1 MQDEG
6 DETIVSLCLEYT
18 MFNPDLGRKAFH
30 VGFFNTKFPAF
41 PYVPCTP
48 SRPMHPISLPCEY
61 NNTFPQLQNPVNIT
75 TVLKKRAWTT
85 SLAVATRAAA
95 ETAYAELHGH
105 GLDDSSPFF
114 KSPLFQYS
122 MARLQILITGYCVRV
137 AETMSY
143 RTGKIPGHTGWSWFN
158 RALRDTFLVPSN
170 TFFRLDGPPNNTDAG
185 PSPQLDEEAVLAEL
199 LLPVLL
205 THGLCN
211 WFLKFFNS
219 MRAGGDKG
227 FNDMMHPGEI
237 SFEKIVRE

>member
-1 MQDEG
+1 MSGVYQVQSRHGTEG
-6 DETIVSLCLEYT
+6 FSCRFFQYKIPCSPLRPVHPITSL
-18 MFNPDLGRKAFH
+18 
-30 VGFFNTKFPAF
+30 
-41 PYVPCTP
+41 
-48 SRPMHPISLPCEY
+48 HPIISLPCEY

-75 TVLKKRAWTT
+75 NVLKKRAWTT
-85 SLAVATRAAA
+85 SLAVETRAAA
-95 ETAYAELHGH
+95 DTAFSELHGH
-105 GLDDSSPFF
+105 GSDDTSPFC
-114 KSPLFQYS
+114 KSPLFQYN
-122 MARLQILITGYCVRV
+122 MARLQVLITGYCVRV

-143 RTGKIPGHTGWSWFN
+143 RTGKIPAHTGWSWFN

-170 TFFRLDGPPNNTDAG
+170 TFFRLDGPPNITDGG
-185 PSPQLDEEAVLAEL
+185 PRPQLDEEAALAEL

-227 FNDMMHPGEI
+227 INEMMHPGEI